1 MVTLEKDSIAALR
14 RAVEQRF
21 GHGVNS
27 PSEFKR
33 LSQAI
38 EQQTGSTVSTS
49 TLMRLW
55 GYVSNQVK
63 PNVTTLDAL
72 ATYAGYRDYASLV
85 SGADDDGSD
94 EVLSAHLNVD
104 RELQERDHVLLR
116 WQPGRECL
124 VRHMGGGQFVVER
137 SERTKLAVG
146 DTFICHLIVQ
156 DHPLLL
162 DNLVHKSMPP
172 RCYVCGQRNGVQYEV
187 LKAEEACDNENK

>member
-1 MVTLEKDSIAALR
+1 MCTSETDKMAALR
-14 RAVEQRF
+14 LAVEQRF

-33 LSQAI
+33 LSREI
-38 EQQTGSTVSTS
+38 EQRTDRAISAS
-49 TLMRLW
+49 TLMRVW
-55 GYVSNQVK
+55 GYVSSQVK
-63 PNVTTLDAL
+63 PNLTTLNAL
-72 ATYAGYRDYASLV
+72 AAYAGYLDYASLV

-124 VRHMGGGQFVVER
+124 VRYMGGGQFVVER
-137 SERTKLAVG
+137 CEHTKLAVG

-162 DNLVHKSMPP
+162 DNLVHGSMPP
-172 RCYVCGQRNGVQYEV
+172 KCYVCGQKHGVQYEV
-187 LKAEEACDNENK
+187 QRAEEACDS